1 MTPRCKLVI
10 TDLDNTLYDW
20 VTFFAKAFAAMI
32 DELEQLLQTDREK
45 LLREFK
51 SVHQRYGTS
60 EQPFAVFELE
70 SVRQKFPNATRVE
83 LKTKLDTALHAFNS
97 ARKRTLMLYDG
108 VEATLALLK
117 DRGVVVVGHTESIAV
132 NGYYRLKRL
141 AIEPYFHHLYALEG
155 HVAPHPNI
163 ARERELAPPEGFLSV
178 IPTCERKPNPR
189 LLLDICSREGIQASD
204 AVYVG
209 DSLTRDVGMAKEAG
223 VTAVWAKYGTLY
235 DRNLW
240 GLLVQITHWTNADV
254 AREEELSHRY
264 DMIEPD
270 YTLDCFSQLISIVIG
285 DFAGKC
291 GGNGSPK

>member
-1 MTPRCKLVI
+1 VSPRYKLVI

-20 VTFFAKAFAAMI
+20 VTFFAKAFAAML
-32 DELEQLLQTDREK
+32 DELEQLLQTDRAK

-51 SVHQRYGTS
+51 SVHQQYGTS

-83 LKTKLDTALHAFNS
+83 LKTRLDTALYAFNS
-97 ARKRTLMLYDG
+97 VRKRTLMLYEG

-117 DRGVVVVGHTESIAV
+117 DQGIVVVGHTESIAI

-163 ARERELAPPEGFLSV
+163 GRERELAPPEGFLSV
-178 IPTCERKPNPR
+178 LPACEHKLNPG
-189 LLLDICSREGIQASD
+189 LLIDICSREGVRTSE

-235 DRNLW
+235 DRSLW
-240 GLLVQITHWTNADV
+240 DLLVQITHWTNADI
-254 AREEELSHRY
+254 AREVELSHRY

-270 YTLDCFSQLISIVIG
+270 YTLDSFSQLVSIVFS
-285 DFAGKC
+285 DLSRKC
-291 GGNGSPK
+291 GGDGSPK